1 MAALSAV
8 AIVSTE
14 RKGKTNRNDWS
25 TAFGN
30 FKTSISSLY
39 PYKMVLVIFIT
50 KIIFLFFAPLLF
62 GSDIYRQQATTFSAL
77 A

>member
-39 PYKMVLVIFIT
+39 PYKNG
-50 KIIFLFFAPLLF
+50 AC
-62 GSDIYRQQATTFSAL
+62 YFSL
-77 A
+77 PK

>member
-1 MAALSAV
+1 LFLLK
-8 AIVSTE
+8 E
-14 RKGKTNRNDWS
+14 KGKRTEMTG
-25 TAFGN
+25 TACGN
-30 FKTSISSLY
+30 LKTSISSLY
-39 PYKMVLVIFIT
+39 HYITLKMVLDICIT